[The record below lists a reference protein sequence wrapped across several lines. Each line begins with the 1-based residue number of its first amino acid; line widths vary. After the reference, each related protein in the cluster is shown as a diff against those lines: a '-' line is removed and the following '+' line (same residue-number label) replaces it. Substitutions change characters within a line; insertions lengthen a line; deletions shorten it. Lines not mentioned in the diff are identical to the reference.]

1 MTTNIST
8 LLTFEDL
15 SKVLNISADN
25 YSDVI
30 DSLLLK
36 YMEVAELEKREVY
49 RFRFSDVD
57 SVALSVSDITDILE
71 TKSDNNVIL
80 DLSLKY
86 QLENNNT
93 TAAVLMENK
102 PINLNDIKSAKNT
115 EELLGKIKGLDKI
128 ESVNLMS
135 LSGLPYL
142 MKGFAIKGGPPTVG
156 VNISLSHLP
165 RTNFYNVEWPDN
177 VLTININI
185 SISNYKSRYMR

>member
-1 MTTNIST
+1 MTTNISA

-49 RFRFSDVD
+49 RFRFSDID

-93 TAAVLMENK
+93 GAAVLMENK
-102 PINLNDIKSAKNT
+102 PINLNDIKSAKNS
-115 EELLGKIKGLDKI
+115 EELLSKIKGLDKI

-142 MKGFAIKGGPPTVG
+142 MKGFVIKGGPPTVG

-165 RTNFYNVEWPDN
+165 RTNFYTVEWPDN